1 MYAHK
6 NSLEKTFINRIFK
19 ACFERYLIKTKHVDV
34 NHQSLLNVVATHY
47 H

>member
-1 MYAHK
+1 MYVLK
-6 NSLEKTFINRIFK
+6 KQPRKTFINRIFK

-34 NHQSLLNVVATHY
+34 NHQSLLNDVATRY